1 MSRIG
6 RAAAR
11 LALRLHP
18 TAWRARYAPEVEAGI
33 DDSDSSVAD
42 AADLARSALRQHLS
56 GGTPM
61 RLEPA
66 YRNPTGWAVAAAV
79 LLLPT
84 FLIVVLSLIGHELGV
99 AAVAAVTDP
108 FMSWLDAAGPLDLL
122 VVVAPLGALLVA
134 VAPLLDRR
142 VERLE
147 SEPAIAVRIRA
158 LAVNLV
164 VATVAL
170 LTGVALLT
178 YFVTEAVLHA
188 GG

>member
-18 TAWRARYAPEVEAGI
+18 TAWRARYAPEVDALI
-33 DDSDSSVAD
+33 DDSDSSVAE

-56 GGTPM
+56 GGIPM

-66 YRNPTGWAVAAAV
+66 YRHPTGWAVAAAV

-84 FLIVVLSLIGHELGV
+84 FVIVTLSLIGHELGIT
-99 AAVAAVTDP
+99 AVAAVTDP
-108 FMSWLDAAGPLDLL
+108 FMRWLDTAGPLDLA
-122 VVVAPLGALLVA
+122 VVIAPVVAFLMA
-134 VAPLLDRR
+134 VAPLLDLRI
-142 VERLE
+142 ERIE
-147 SEPAIAVRIRA
+147 TSPAVAVRIRT

-164 VATVAL
+164 VAAVAL
-170 LTGVALLT
+170 LTGAALFA
-178 YFVTEAVLHA
+178 YFVTEAVLHTGA
-188 GG
+188 